1 MSHVRPY
8 DSPPPPTDVRGTVE
22 CARWNGYD
30 TAELIRMARQMA
42 FDGGYPIDRDA
53 PGGAEMFQLLHRLD
67 LLLTCILDRVEAD
80 AEMLDRLGTHL
91 IQKAERK
98 RS

>member
-1 MSHVRPY
+1 MSHIRPF
-8 DSPPPPTDVRGTVE
+8 DAPPPPTDIAGTVK

-42 FDGGYPIDRDA
+42 FDGGYPINRDA

-80 AEMLDRLGTHL
+80 AEMLDGLETHL
-91 IQKAERK
+91 NRQRQK
-98 RS
+98 